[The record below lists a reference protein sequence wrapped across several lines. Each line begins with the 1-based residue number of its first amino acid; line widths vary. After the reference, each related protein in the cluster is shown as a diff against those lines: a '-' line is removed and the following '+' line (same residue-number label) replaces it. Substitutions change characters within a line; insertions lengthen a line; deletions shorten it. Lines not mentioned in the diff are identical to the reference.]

1 MKQPTDEQLASFRRN
16 LGDELRTA
24 RKKRGWT
31 RKQMC
36 AHLKSTNKMDEVSL
50 QTLATYELGT
60 RRATI
65 ERLVVLCAVLGQ
77 EPDALLRRAW
87 ARTFGTDRQHLV
99 RIDLAAL
106 ASTSDPRLH
115 ILQPWATVRIEQC
128 TDGQLPIA
136 ELDVPAL
143 TALANVA
150 NTTLFDLFQ
159 ALRDLAQTR

>member
-16 LGDELRTA
+16 LGDELRAA

-36 AHLKSTNKMDEVSL
+36 EYLASHDMDEVSL

-60 RRATI
+60 RRASV
-65 ERLVVLCAVLGQ
+65 ERLVVLCAALRQ
-77 EPDALLRRAW
+77 EPDELLRRAW

-99 RIDLAAL
+99 RVDLAAL

-115 ILQPWATVRIEQC
+115 SLQPWAIVRVEQC